1 MKVIVIGSNLCPNTM
16 KALEQLEQAQV
27 EFEFQN
33 ISADLAVLKSFL
45 YERDTSDLFDLA
57 KAEKRIGI
65 PFFVLADGTKTH
77 SLNQVLE
84 AVKSS

>member
-1 MKVIVIGSNLCPNTM
+1 MKAIVFGSNLCPNTI

-27 EFEFQN
+27 EFEFKN
-33 ISADLAVLKSFL
+33 ISADLDVLKSFL
-45 YERDTSDLFDLA
+45 DERGTSDLFDLA
-57 KAEKRIGI
+57 KAENRIGI

-84 AVKSS
+84 AVKM